1 MGGAFPTCSE
11 IHALWKRTAS
21 RQEGKQTQKKYG
33 RVIFWRRMGVEATPA
48 FCPAWPSLPAASN
61 SQPQAPVGRAA
72 ESQFLRIKVGL
83 HALRGP
89 CQHHRGPATLQ
100 ALSVPEAAWLKLST
114 AEQRAILHSQA
125 QPTGAQRS
133 QAVSGSLIA

>member
-1 MGGAFPTCSE
+1 MG
-11 IHALWKRTAS
+11 W
-21 RQEGKQTQKKYG
+21 
-33 RVIFWRRMGVEATPA
+33 
-48 FCPAWPSLPAASN
+48 
-61 SQPQAPVGRAA
+61 AA

-89 CQHHRGPATLQ
+89 CQHQRGPATLQ